1 MIRTLRPR
9 RSFMVA
15 LLASVSFVLGG
26 VAHSQDA
33 DVTFNQKFKGL
44 ISDPL
49 DTDTVGFEEVQGS
62 KLTITVKRDKGSVLT
77 PAVTLLDGTTLVPIN
92 VGTALKQ
99 SSKSVTIKNFVAPF
113 SGAYV
118 VQVGSLSGATGGYTV
133 SITGKPATKFSAV
146 GDITVGGE
154 IDEIEF
160 VARKGGLLSG
170 LITPTAPTLTPALIE
185 IEDPSGALVA
195 IAGFNSLAANSNKLT
210 LKKVVLPRTG
220 TYVLRMTG
228 LNASTGTYSS
238 KLTVKPAKPAKGTVL
253 EPGLPAG
260 GGGGSGGGS
269 FTLSEVQF
277 GRGIL
282 AIDGLSMQVV
292 SPLTTLDTNPISGV
306 PIDGTLQKLYP
317 QVDIDER
324 LAFG

>member
-1 MIRTLRPR
+1 MVEFPR
-9 RSFMVA
+9 LFSAVLVLA
-15 LLASVSFVLGG
+15 LG
-26 VAHSQDA
+26 VEFDRAAAQDGEL
-33 DVTFNQKFKGL
+33 VFNQSFKGV

-77 PAVTLLDGTTLVPIN
+77 PAVTLLDGTTLAPID

-195 IAGFNSLAANSNKLT
+195 IAGFNSLAANGNKLT
-210 LKKVVLPRTG
+210 LKNVALPRTG

-238 KLTVKPAKPAKGTVL
+238 KLTVKPPKPAKGTVL

-260 GGGGSGGGS
+260 GGGGGGGGGS

-282 AIDGLSMQVV
+282 SIDGLSMQVV